1 MQQTHAWDL
10 DLPIPSI
17 LMAVESNLRIP
28 LPFLYLA
35 MAPILLSFVLSFW
48 ISQPFP
54 SFASF
59 TVVSVICYLLANGF
73 VIILILISQFIFY
86 AAAVVHIFIKTRLVG
101 SLNHSLFTIS
111 DLKIDW
117 LVYSR
122 PVCSKLR
129 PKVIN
134 PSSEGGK
141 HCVAI
146 QTALYYCLN
155 GVYLCIHVCTCS
167 LVNVLNDRNYYVAG
181 FNCGKKV
188 LTGLLIFPLVSFH

>member
-35 MAPILLSFVLSFW
+35 MAPILLSFVLTFW

-59 TVVSVICYLLANGF
+59 TIVSVICYLLANGF
-73 VIILILISQFIFY
+73 VIILILISQSIFY

-101 SLNHSLFTIS
+101 SLNHSLFTID

-117 LVYSR
+117 LV
-122 PVCSKLR
+122 
-129 PKVIN
+129 
-134 PSSEGGK
+134 
-141 HCVAI
+141 
-146 QTALYYCLN
+146 
-155 GVYLCIHVCTCS
+155 CILGQS
-167 LVNVLNDRNYYVAG
+167 VLNSNLKSSTRHQNGGNIVWL
-181 FNCGKKV
+181 FKRLFITV
-188 LTGLLIFPLVSFH
+188 